1 MEIKGK
7 TFELLIPASS
17 IEARVNELA
26 SRINIDFKGKS
37 PVVIVVLNGAYAF
50 ATDLLRKLELELE
63 IAFVKFVSYEGLATT
78 GTVDEVIGLDKNIH
92 QRDVLIIEDIVDTG
106 LTMTEIL
113 RLLKSHHPTSIE
125 IASLLFKPASI
136 KKEVSIKY
144 IGFEIAPDY
153 VIGYGLDFDGLGRNL
168 PEIYRLQGE

>member
-7 TFELLIPASS
+7 KFESLLSS
-17 IEARVNELA
+17 TVLQTRVSELA
-26 SRINIDFKGKS
+26 HQINLDFKGKS
-37 PVVIVVLNGAYAF
+37 PIVIVVLNGAYAF

-92 QRDVLIIEDIVDTG
+92 DRDVLVIEDIVDTG
-106 LTMTEIL
+106 LTMSEIL
-113 RLLKSHHPTSIE
+113 RLLKSHHPSSI
-125 IASLLFKPASI
+125 ATATLLFKPECI
-136 KKEVSIKY
+136 KKEVKLQY

-153 VIGYGLDFDGLGRNL
+153 VVGYGLDFDGLGRNL
-168 PEIYRLQGE
+168 PEIYKLVE